1 MMRTARTWS
10 RRKLLR
16 AALFA
21 GVFTPGSCAF
31 AVPLAETYHEAKTAL
46 EAGDAARAVVLLE
59 PALRDAQ
66 GAAAAPAQLALGLA
80 YLRTGRAEAAVPLL
94 EKAAAI
100 FNDTPQACDALAPLG
115 DALRLAGRADEARA
129 AYTQASTVA
138 PTRVNARYSAAR
150 LLELES
156 ADHERQKRFAAA
168 ARCILEAADGLLAL
182 GAEDAA
188 FFAEA
193 RALFTKVA
201 QGREWRG
208 EATARAV
215 FSLGEVERAQKHWP
229 EAIAYY
235 QRTFVSWLKFPN
247 WCALAYLRAADC
259 FDQLGKRAIAIGH
272 LREMVRKADKF
283 GGLPEYQE
291 AKRQLRTWGEEVR

>member
-1 MMRTARTWS
+1 MARTRIALS
-10 RRKLLR
+10 
-16 AALFA
+16 AAFVALS
-21 GVFTPGSCAF
+21 SCAF
-31 AVPLAETYHEAKTAL
+31 AVPIAETYHEAKTAL
-46 EAGDAARAVVLLE
+46 EAGDAARAAVLLE

-66 GAAAAPAQLALGLA
+66 GEAVAPAQLALGLA
-80 YLRTGRAEAAVPLL
+80 YLRTARAEAAVPLL
-94 EKAAAI
+94 EKAAAA
-100 FNDTPQACDALAPLG
+100 FKDTPQACNALAPLG
-115 DALRLAGRADEARA
+115 DALRLVGRADAARA

-138 PTRVNARYSAAR
+138 PALVNARYSAAR
-150 LLELES
+150 LLELEG
-156 ADHERQKRFAAA
+156 ADHERKKRFADA
-168 ARCILEAADGLLAL
+168 ARCALGAADGLLAL
-182 GAEDAA
+182 GAEDSAY
-188 FFAEA
+188 FAEA

-235 QRTFVSWLKFPN
+235 QRTFVSWLRFPH

-259 FDQLGKRAIAIGH
+259 FEQLGKRGIAIRH
-272 LREMVRKADKF
+272 LREMVRKVDKF

-291 AKRQLRTWGEEVR
+291 AKRQLRAWGEEVR